1 MSEVCPKIMRIPLE
15 ICLSDDEF
23 HAVLK
28 ISMTSAARFAVS
40 RASVRLF
47 PGGRENGA
55 AVVFVGF
62 FSAGGAFNFVVVF
75 FHIFFEDFSAF
86 RAFIFKKRHK
96 NSSP

>member
-1 MSEVCPKIMRIPLE
+1 MRIPLE
-15 ICLSDDEF
+15 IRRPKGEF
-23 HAVLK
+23 QAVLK

-55 AVVFVGF
+55 AVVFVGL

-75 FHIFFEDFSAF
+75 FNVFFEDFSAF